1 MKVSMISSQFDSW
14 IEPASGAVVYKITDG
29 LKPTIHRF
37 YDTSPI
43 SPSGRYIAL
52 TEFPFEDRLPTP
64 GDQARVFV
72 LELSTAREIY
82 STSTAAWDT
91 QVGAHVQWG
100 ASDEQLFFNRM
111 DTEAWN
117 PYGVKVDI
125 ENNVEVRLEHSIY
138 MISPDGLRSLSP
150 CLKRIGLSQPG
161 YGVAIPAEAVTKN
174 EGIPT
179 DDGVYIVNTLTGQS
193 RLLIS
198 IAQIFEAVGLTE
210 DLRKLPGSFYGFHVK
225 WNPTGDR
232 IMFIVRFVP
241 ESAKSAS
248 TKNYLFTFNPDGSD
262 VALALTPEQ
271 WSGGHHPNWC
281 PDGRSIVMNLIYPRP
296 TKWRTLTSRFVSLLT
311 RKFGIKYFP
320 SARRLSFVLFD
331 GYGGNFRHA
340 VRGLTGSGHPT
351 IDPSERLLI
360 SDAYLNEE
368 VAFGD
373 GAVPIR
379 GVDLA
384 TGTESCIT
392 RVKTEPKFTGS
403 RNEYRI
409 DPHPAW
415 DKGGTYVTINGS
427 IDGCRS
433 VFILDLARVVESL

>member
-1 MKVSMISSQFDSW
+1 MISSQFDSW
-14 IEPASGAVVYKITDG
+14 IEPVSGVVVHKITNG
-29 LKPTIHRF
+29 LRPTIHRF

-52 TEFPFEDRLPTP
+52 TEFPFEDRLPAP

-82 STSTAAWDT
+82 STFTAAWDT

-111 DTEAWN
+111 DTAHWQ

-125 ENNVEVRLEHSIY
+125 QTNAEVRLEHSIY

-161 YGVAIPAEAVTKN
+161 YGVITPADSVTRN
-174 EGIPT
+174 VGISA
-179 DDGVYIVNTLTGQS
+179 DDGLYSVDTSTGRS
-193 RLLIS
+193 DLLIS
-198 IAQIFEAVGLTE
+198 IAELFDSARLTHLIRH
-210 DLRKLPGSFYGFHVK
+210 LRGSLYGFHVK
-225 WNPTGDR
+225 WNSTGDR
-232 IMFIVRFVP
+232 VMFIVRFVP
-241 ESAKSAS
+241 DSERANTTKS
-248 TKNYLFTFNPDGSD
+248 YLFTLNPNGGD

-271 WSGGHHPNWC
+271 WEGGHHPNWC
-281 PDGRSIVMNLIYPRP
+281 PDGRSVVMNLIYPRP
-296 TKWRTLTSRFVSLLT
+296 ADWRISAFRIVSLLT
-311 RKFGIKYFP
+311 RKLGIKYFP
-320 SARRLSFVLFD
+320 RARRLSFVLFD

-340 VRGLTGSGHPT
+340 AQGVTGSGHPT
-351 IDPSERLLI
+351 IDPSGRLLI

-368 VAFGD
+368 VAFED
-373 GAVPIR
+373 GIVPIR

-384 TGTESCIT
+384 TGTESYLM
-392 RVKTEPKFTGS
+392 RVNTEPKFTGS

-415 DKGGTYVTINGS
+415 DRSGRYVTINAS
-427 IDGCRS
+427 VNGCRS
-433 VFILDLARVVESL
+433 VFIVDLADVLERL